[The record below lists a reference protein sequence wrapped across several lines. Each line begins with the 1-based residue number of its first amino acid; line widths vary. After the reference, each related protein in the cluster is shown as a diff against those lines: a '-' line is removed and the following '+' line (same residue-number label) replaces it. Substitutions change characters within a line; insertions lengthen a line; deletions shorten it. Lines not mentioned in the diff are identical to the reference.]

1 MKQRED
7 VINAARLVRHET
19 RAQRVTPSLTRVR
32 STGRFIE
39 RRVGFIN
46 EFYLARLN
54 LSAAALRNVETVA
67 SPVSPAVNAATV
79 ELKFAKAEVRSAPV
93 RASYSSRNRAR
104 RARRTRRSE

>member
-1 MKQRED
+1 MPRGWCVTK
-7 VINAARLVRHET
+7 
-19 RAQRVTPSLTRVR
+19 RAHSGSPSLTHVR
-32 STGRFIE
+32 SAGRFIK

-79 ELKFAKAEVRSAPV
+79 ELKFAKAE
-93 RASYSSRNRAR
+93 ASVEGELLEA
-104 RARRTRRSE
+104 